1 MTENPSKLQNFK
13 PKLVDTTRKC
23 VLSNDLLEKQDMIR
37 FVVSPDKVVTPDI
50 KGKLPGRGAWVN
62 AIKTDIEQVIDKNLF
77 AKAFKTKVTVNKDMV
92 DLIADLLEKNV
103 LDALSICRKAG
114 DLQMGH
120 LKAEESILSGRT
132 RIYVVA
138 NDAGK
143 DTRKKLTAKMRTIV
157 EKKGKK
163 CYIIDHFSTKDL
175 DKCLGREKTIHIAI
189 KSGAMAMSLLAKIEK
204 WDKYHGKQNMITI
217 IGE

>member
-1 MTENPSKLQNFK
+1 MTQTQTEPQNFK
-13 PKLVDTTRKC
+13 PKTVDTTRKC
-23 VLSNDLLEKQDMIR
+23 VLSNDLFEKQDMIR
-37 FVVSPDKVVTPDI
+37 FVVSPDMVVTPDI
-50 KGKLPGRGAWVN
+50 KGKLPGRGAWVH
-62 AIKTDIEQVIDKNLF
+62 ALKTDIEQVIDKNLF
-77 AKAFKTKVTVNKDMV
+77 AKAFKTKVNVNKDMPSLV
-92 DLIADLLEKNV
+92 ADLLEKDV
-103 LDALSICRKAG
+103 FDALSICRKAG

-120 LKAEESILSGRT
+120 LKSEESILSGRT

-163 CYIIDHFSTKDL
+163 CYIIDHFSTEDL
-175 DKCLGREKTIHIAI
+175 EKCLGQEKTIHIAI

-204 WDKYHGKQNMITI
+204 WDKYNDKQNMITI